1 MEVEADFAKWPRAE
15 VERYILKPGLVL
27 LLEKHTFW
35 RPGGAVGHRGGGDMA
50 TGLCSK
56 CVTVD
61 KSSSQGDDRRER
73 PRAAEV
79 EVKIAKWPRTVV
91 KRYILKPSV
100 VLLW

>member
-1 MEVEADFAKWPRAE
+1 
-15 VERYILKPGLVL
+15 
-27 LLEKHTFW
+27 
-35 RPGGAVGHRGGGDMA
+35 MA

-91 KRYILKPSV
+91 KRYILKPG
-100 VLLW
+100 VLLL

>member
-1 MEVEADFAKWPRAE
+1 MAGRW
-15 VERYILKPGLVL
+15 
-27 LLEKHTFW
+27 
-35 RPGGAVGHRGGGDMA
+35 PGGGADMA

-79 EVKIAKWPRTVV
+79 DVKIAKWARAGV
-91 KRYILKPSV
+91 KRHIMKPSV
-100 VLLW
+100 LLLKEKH

>member
-1 MEVEADFAKWPRAE
+1 M
-15 VERYILKPGLVL
+15 G
-27 LLEKHTFW
+27 
-35 RPGGAVGHRGGGDMA
+35 RGGGDWLLQVA
-50 TGLCSK
+50 TGYNKSIHFEAGGRDGAATVDRPRSSGWGSK

-79 EVKIAKWPRTVV
+79 EVKIAKWPQTVV